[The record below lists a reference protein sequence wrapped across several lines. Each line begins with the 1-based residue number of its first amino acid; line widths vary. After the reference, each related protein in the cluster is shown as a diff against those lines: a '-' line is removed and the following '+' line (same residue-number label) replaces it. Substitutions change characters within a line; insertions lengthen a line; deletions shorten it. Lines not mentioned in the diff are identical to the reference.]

1 MVSARYFP
9 GAITVAI
16 ACDAS
21 IFAFKNGSSGDLTSI
36 PYVMDIIMAP
46 GVLWK
51 LGDGYDGEL
60 GEEGGIRLTNPILL

>member
-1 MVSARYFP
+1 MVHKHARIGMISARYFP
-9 GAITVAI
+9 GAITTAI

-46 GVLWK
+46 GVLWE
-51 LGDGYDGEL
+51 LGDG
-60 GEEGGIRLTNPILL
+60 